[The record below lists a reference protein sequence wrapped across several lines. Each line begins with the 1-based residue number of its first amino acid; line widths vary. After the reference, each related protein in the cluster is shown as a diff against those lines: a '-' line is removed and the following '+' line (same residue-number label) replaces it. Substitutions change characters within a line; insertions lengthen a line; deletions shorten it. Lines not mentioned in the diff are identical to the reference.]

1 MNRTDRA
8 FTLLL
13 VTACG
18 AASLFALPLA
28 ITLFPGA
35 IQHALHGYDAV
46 AAVCAAALY
55 RIGEELPPLGIVVLA
70 LTGASVTLGAGKAVR
85 TIRRTQR
92 ALASHR
98 AIPTPARLADAART
112 VGVERAVV
120 CFDDPVPFA
129 YCRGFIKPT
138 IWISTGTLRR
148 LRPRELEA
156 VLVHEDAHRRERDPL
171 RIVVSRVLAA
181 FFFPLP
187 LIRLLAL
194 RFEVAKELVAD
205 EAAIRAQGTTAHL
218 ASALYAMGDAYPA
231 VVMADVAVGAWSLTH
246 ARVDQLCGAAS
257 GDPLPRASRRSRG
270 LTLAALVM
278 LLLLT
283 FGQAARADL
292 VPATIVEMLEPTMS
306 AADIHSCPLP
316 LSGMLF

>member
-1 MNRTDRA
+1 MNRADRA
-8 FTLLL
+8 FTFLL
-13 VTACG
+13 VAACG
-18 AASLFALPLA
+18 AAMLVALPLA

-35 IQHALHGYDAV
+35 IQHALHGYNAV

-70 LTGASVTLGAGKAVR
+70 LTAASVALGAWKAVR
-85 TIRRTQR
+85 TIWRTKR
-92 ALASHR
+92 ALAAHR
-98 AIPTPARLADAART
+98 AMPTPTRLADAART

-120 CFDDPVPFA
+120 CFDDPRPFA
-129 YCRGFIKPT
+129 YCSGFIRPT

-148 LRPRELEA
+148 LRRRELEA
-156 VLVHEDAHRRERDPL
+156 VLFHEDAHRRERDPL
-171 RIVVSRVLAA
+171 RIVVSRMLGA

-218 ASALYAMGDAYPA
+218 ASALYVMGDAYPP
-231 VVMADVAVGAWSLTH
+231 VVMADLAVGAWSLTH

-257 GDPLPRASRRSRG
+257 GDRLPRASRRSRA

-283 FGQAARADL
+283 FGQAARANL
-292 VPATIVEMLEPTMS
+292 VPATIVETLEPTMS

-316 LSGMLF
+316 LSGVLF